1 MGEVEEA
8 GDSAETTP
16 DLNIADP
23 VKVRGRNNRLKAR
36 EELRLRLISDFLGNK
51 DGREWMYELLSD
63 CHIYHPSHVPGDPYS
78 TAFREGERNIGLRI
92 LSDIPADVYA
102 LMQSEAK
109 GRTNG

>member
-8 GDSAETTP
+8 GVSPETTP
-16 DLNIADP
+16 DLNIADETK
-23 VKVRGRNNRLKAR
+23 VKGRNKRLKAQ
-36 EELRLRLISDFLGNK
+36 EELRLTLIAKFLGSK
-51 DGREWMYELLSD
+51 DARDWMYDLLSD

-92 LSDIPADVYA
+92 LSNIPAEFYA

-109 GRTNG
+109 DRQ